1 MNPRLTFRYL
11 LLFGIVL
18 FLAGILPAQR
28 APDKILVVNGKIVGA
43 PVVQIN
49 GRSYVDVD
57 TLAQVANGVLSVMA
71 DRVVLTIRPA
81 TPPSPQATPPQ
92 GLSKEFARDA
102 IGVLAELREWRGAI
116 GTVRSYN
123 VPFTGTWPQDYHDR
137 VEADLQRVAVTA
149 STASDQDALQLLRNE
164 FENLSNWVNS
174 VIAERQALNATK
186 TVDPNMMQNDQALAK
201 ISSCSNF
208 LSSMLV
214 SGVFA
219 DSPSCH

>member
-1 MNPRLTFRYL
+1 MNLLLTFRYL

-57 TLAQVANGVLSVMA
+57 TLAQVTNGVLSVMA
-71 DRVVLTIRPA
+71 DRGVLTIRAA

-123 VPFTGTWPQDYHDR
+123 VPFSGTILC
-137 VEADLQRVAVTA
+137 E
-149 STASDQDALQLLRNE
+149 
-164 FENLSNWVNS
+164 
-174 VIAERQALNATK
+174 I
-186 TVDPNMMQNDQALAK
+186 M
-201 ISSCSNF
+201 
-208 LSSMLV
+208 
-214 SGVFA
+214 
-219 DSPSCH
+219 DSPE